1 MNLTTEQINYIE
13 NYIQSFDIKWYE
25 IQVELT
31 DHMISIME
39 EIWEQDPELTFH
51 QVKHQA
57 EQRFGSGY
65 FKTIVAERKTILHK
79 EYNRQQRKMVAE
91 FLKFPKIIAS
101 ILLGVVAYQ
110 VSFYFENPAKYVS
123 GLFGLLF
130 LSAVPMSYSWFKNRK
145 MDGKRFLAVEF
156 SVFYLG
162 SLTFPELGLNIA
174 INFKEELQQNHLFLL
189 PFICFWVLGFL
200 FCITAVH
207 LQNNIINTIKKQYQL
222 S

>member
-1 MNLTTEQINYIE
+1 MKLTTEQINYIE

-57 EQRFGSGY
+57 EQRFGRGY
-65 FKTIVAERKTILHK
+65 FKSIVAERKAILQK
-79 EYNRQQRKMVAE
+79 EYNRQQRKMIGE

-110 VSFYFENPAKYVS
+110 VSFYFENPAKYVA

-130 LSAVPMSYSWFKNRK
+130 LFSVPMFYYWLKYRK
-145 MDGKRFLAVEF
+145 INGKSFLAIEITSGRV
-156 SVFYLG
+156 SSIPMLG
-162 SLTFPELGLNIA
+162 ISLANFVKQNIDYNS
-174 INFKEELQQNHLFLL
+174 NFLI
-189 PFICFWVLGFL
+189 PSISIWVLLFL
-200 FCITAVH
+200 FCITG
-207 LQNNIINTIKKQYQL
+207 LYIQTTILKTIKKQYQL

>member
-1 MNLTTEQINYIE
+1 MKLTTEQINYIE

-31 DHMISIME
+31 DHMVSIME

-57 EQRFGSGY
+57 EQRFGRGY
-65 FKTIVAERKTILHK
+65 FKSIVAERKTILQK
-79 EYNRQQRKMVAE
+79 EYNRQQRKMIGE

-101 ILLGVVAYQ
+101 ILLGVVVYQ
-110 VSFYFENPAKYVS
+110 VSFYFENPAKYVA

-130 LSAVPMSYSWFKNRK
+130 LFSVPMFYYWFKNRK
-145 MDGKRFLAVEF
+145 IDGKRFLAIEF
-156 SVFYLG
+156 PLVYLG

-200 FCITAVH
+200 FCVTAVH
-207 LQNNIINTIKKQYQL
+207 LNNKIIKTIKKQYQL